1 MNADTSLSLLFNAIM
16 AQTTPALW
24 VLDEHGA
31 DTPLP
36 ASNPHVSVLTNRYDV
51 AREMSQKGW
60 QTDFSDYDFD
70 HLAVDT
76 RLETIFFRIAK
87 EKPVVHHVIN
97 AAALRLQVGGQ
108 LQLTG
113 TKQQGIKTYAKHAA
127 QRLGGTLE
135 LKKHGN
141 DYLAIITRGQTI
153 DTAPLDDKDYPD
165 LRQVITLD
173 DSVIYSKPGVY
184 GWDKIDAGSALL
196 AAHMDAFCPAQHPD
210 SILDMGCGYGYLS
223 IKAKHHFN
231 PERIVA
237 TDNNAAAILACR
249 KNFAAFNIQGEV
261 VTDNCAA
268 GINENFDLILCNPPF
283 HQGFGVDRGLTENF
297 IKTARRLC
305 TRQGVA
311 GFVVNTFIPI
321 ERIAQPHFGKIRTIV
336 NDGHFKLVRMM
347 R

>member
-1 MNADTSLSLLFNAIM
+1 MSSDTSLTLLFNAIM
-16 AQTTPALW
+16 VQQTPALW

-36 ASNPHVSVLTNRYDV
+36 TSNPHVSVLTNRCDV

-70 HLAVDT
+70 HLAT
-76 RLETIFFRIAK
+76 EAQLEAIFFRIAK

-97 AAALRLQVGGQ
+97 AAARLLQVGGQ

-153 DTAPLDDKDYPD
+153 DPVALDDRNYPD
-165 LRQVITLD
+165 LRPLVAED
-173 DSVIYSKPGVY
+173 NNVFYSKPGVY

-196 AAHMDAFCPAQHPD
+196 AAHLDAFCPARPPG
-210 SILDMGCGYGYLS
+210 SVLDIGCGYGYLS
-223 IKAKHHFN
+223 IKAKQHFN

-249 KNFAAFNIQGEV
+249 KNFAVFDIPGEV
-261 VTDNCAA
+261 ITDNCAE
-268 GINENFDLILCNPPF
+268 GIKENFDLILCNPPF

-311 GFVVNTFIPI
+311 AFVVNTFIPI